1 MTLKVGKS
9 IGNKITVDKV
19 RSGTFSLLQ
28 RKEVELEDKKDTKVE
43 QQVVDTGEKQKKVAP
58 KKEKDDTFDV
68 GETLELDLDT
78 DQLNLFD
85 EKD

>member
-1 MTLKVGKS
+1 M
-9 IGNKITVDKV
+9 N
-19 RSGTFSLLQ
+19 F
-28 RKEVELEDKKDTKVE
+28 EDKSKNKTTKTE
-43 QQVVDTGEKQKKVAP
+43 GE
-58 KKEKDDTFDV
+58 DNFDV

>member
-1 MTLKVGKS
+1 MTS
-9 IGNKITVDKV
+9 
-19 RSGTFSLLQ
+19 
-28 RKEVELEDKKDTKVE
+28 EDKSKNKTTKAE
-43 QQVVDTGEKQKKVAP
+43 GE
-58 KKEKDDTFDV
+58 DNFDV

>member
-1 MTLKVGKS
+1 M
-9 IGNKITVDKV
+9 GNKITIDKI
-19 RSGTFSLLQ
+19 RSGTFSLLE
-28 RKEVELEDKKDTKVE
+28 RKEIKVE
-43 QQVVDTGEKQKKVAP
+43 EKVITPKEKPKKTVP
-58 KKEKDDTFDV
+58 KKENEDNFDV

>member
-1 MTLKVGKS
+1 MKGWKS
-9 IGNKITVDKV
+9 IGNKITIDKV
-19 RSGTFSLLQ
+19 RSGTFSLLE
-28 RKEVELEDKKDTKVE
+28 RKEVEVEEKKGVKVE
-43 QQVVDTGEKQKKVAP
+43 ETVVASEEKPKKAEQD
-58 KKEKDDTFDV
+58 KEKDDTFDV